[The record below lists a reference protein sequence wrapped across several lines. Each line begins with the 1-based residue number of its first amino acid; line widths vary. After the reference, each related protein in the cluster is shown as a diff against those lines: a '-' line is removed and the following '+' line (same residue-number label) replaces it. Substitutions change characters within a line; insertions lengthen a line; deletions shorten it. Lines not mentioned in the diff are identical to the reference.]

1 MNLQIAPLI
10 VSEYQILIYLCYL
23 LLGQS
28 NFVCW
33 RKAGIF
39 LGNTDRVI
47 SKGVAAK
54 IAVRSNGLNN
64 AGTDQSMRL
73 FVAYA
78 APVYYCV
85 NGKKI

>member
-1 MNLQIAPLI
+1 MLLAFGG
-10 VSEYQILIYLCYL
+10 YRIL
-23 LLGQS
+23 
-28 NFVCW
+28 F
-33 RKAGIF
+33 AGERLAFF

-54 IAVRSNGLNN
+54 IAVRSNGLND

-78 APVYYCV
+78 APVYYCG